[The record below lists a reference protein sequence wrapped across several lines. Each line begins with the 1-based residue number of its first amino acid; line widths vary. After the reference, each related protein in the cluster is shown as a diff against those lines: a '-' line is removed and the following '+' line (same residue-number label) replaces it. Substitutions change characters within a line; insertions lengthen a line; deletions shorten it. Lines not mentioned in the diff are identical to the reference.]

1 MQINGIHQDL
11 EASLEHA
18 ALKRA
23 FEARRPA
30 ARAALAD
37 WLSSRDPRLL
47 AFRRSLER
55 EDDLGPAQTMVSHL
69 AASASDIIV
78 LGTGG
83 SSLGAQAITQL
94 SFWGTPAAATSR
106 LSPRL
111 HFIDN
116 LDGNTFHRFLGQID
130 LRSAHFHIVSKSGS
144 TAEPLL
150 LMLAA
155 LEAIEHEVG
164 TKGLGERFSG
174 EAEPGPNP
182 VRRLLEELKAPV
194 LEHDP
199 DLGGRFTAFSTVGLV
214 PAMIA
219 GLDANL
225 FRHAGQQALAAAQSG
240 DMMAADG
247 AALAVAASD
256 IGLSQ
261 QVMWNYTDR
270 LERFAKW
277 WRQLWAESLGKSGH
291 GTTPVDALG
300 PVDQHSQLQLYLDG
314 PADKL
319 FTLISP
325 PKAQTL
331 TASSTWATKAGLDL
345 FAGRDLADVTQAQAR
360 ATAES
365 LRAVGRP
372 VRVFSLTTP
381 LDEKSLAALMLHF
394 ILETLVAARL
404 WNVDPFGQPAVEAG
418 KQLTRKYLE
427 AAR

>member
-1 MQINGIHQDL
+1 MQMNGIHQDL
-11 EASLEHA
+11 DASLAHP
-18 ALKRA
+18 ALKQA

-30 ARAALAD
+30 ATAALAN

-55 EDDLGPAQTMVSHL
+55 DDDLGPAKAVVSHL
-69 AASASDIIV
+69 SAGASDVIV

-83 SSLGAQAITQL
+83 SSLGAQAIAQL
-94 SFWGTPAAATSR
+94 SFWGTPAAATSGQF
-106 LSPRL
+106 PRL
-111 HFIDN
+111 HFVDN
-116 LDGNTFHRFLGQID
+116 LDGSTFQRLLGQID
-130 LRSAHFHIVSKSGS
+130 LRTTRFHVVSKSGS
-144 TAEPLL
+144 TADPLL

-155 LEAIEHEVG
+155 LDAVEREIGVE
-164 TKGLGERFSG
+164 GLTGRFSG
-174 EAEPGPNP
+174 EAELGPNP

-219 GLDANL
+219 GLDVKL
-225 FRHAGQQALAAAQSG
+225 FRQSGLRALAAAAG
-240 DMMAADG
+240 GNTEAADG
-247 AALAVAASD
+247 AALSVAASD

-270 LERFAKW
+270 LDRFAKW
-277 WRQLWAESLGKSGH
+277 WRQLWAESLGKSGR

-325 PKAQTL
+325 PKIRTL
-331 TASSTWATKAGLDL
+331 TASVSWAKMAGLDL
-345 FAGRDLADVTQAQAR
+345 FAGRDLADVTHAQAR
-360 ATAES
+360 ATAET
-365 LRAVGRP
+365 LRSVGRP
-372 VRVFSLTTP
+372 VRVLSLATP
-381 LDEKSLAALMLHF
+381 LDEKSLAELMLHF
-394 ILETLVAARL
+394 ILETLVAASL
-404 WNVDPFGQPAVEAG
+404 WDVDPFGQPAVETG
-418 KQLTRKYLE
+418 KHLTRKYLE